1 MKSGQFQ
8 HMESAV
14 LIPQNYFRQWVK
26 GKDHLRAYIYV
37 VLSDVYAVKLI
48 TNILFVIS
56 SDSLKSQAN
65 KKT

>member
-8 HMESAV
+8 HMESAI

-37 VLSDVYAVKLI
+37 VLSDVHAVKLI
-48 TNILFVIS
+48 TNILTCF
-56 SDSLKSQAN
+56 L
-65 KKT
+65 